1 MRAGRD
7 PRLTTHPRATV
18 RLRVERWARTPRS
31 PVRLGLPCTLPL
43 QSVWHTQPLRTH
55 LHEAAAVARV
65 HTCTLPPPS
74 LRYTPR
80 ACAAQRWSS
89 RRPRAHSREHLHAP
103 RHTHGLPLAPTLAQ
117 HTQHT
122 LTSTDVPHMPRG
134 SPQPGLPPRTG
145 LRPEEA
151 DTAHAGQCGQ
161 RGRARS
167 HLVPALSSWGGMLV
181 TEVTDVCLVAN
192 RSAGPQ
198 AQREAAQMHRRAP

>member
-1 MRAGRD
+1 M
-7 PRLTTHPRATV
+7 

-43 QSVWHTQPLRTH
+43 QSVWRTQPLRTH

-89 RRPRAHSREHLHAP
+89 RRPRHTAASICTPLATRTASHWPPLSPSTRSTHSRAQTFHTCCGAP
-103 RHTHGLPLAPTLAQ
+103 RSQACLRGQASGPRRQ
-117 HTQHT
+117 TQ
-122 LTSTDVPHMPRG
+122 LMQG
-134 SPQPGLPPRTG
+134 SAAKEGGHEVTWFRLFPPG
-145 LRPEEA
+145 
-151 DTAHAGQCGQ
+151 
-161 RGRARS
+161 
-167 HLVPALSSWGGMLV
+167 GGMLV